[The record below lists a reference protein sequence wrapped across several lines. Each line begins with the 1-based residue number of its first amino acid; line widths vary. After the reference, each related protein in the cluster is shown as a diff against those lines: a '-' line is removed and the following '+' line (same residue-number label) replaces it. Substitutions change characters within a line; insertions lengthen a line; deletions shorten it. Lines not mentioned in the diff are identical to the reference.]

1 MIEHIYVI
9 VSSTFEPDRL
19 CYLKKYFTEN
29 NLEIKITFFEAIYKY
44 RDENKLE
51 NRYTNNLVLG
61 EKCLLQ
67 NYINLYKHILM
78 TDYNTVLIL
87 ESDVLFTNNFKDKL
101 YTILNE
107 FKNLNENNAMC
118 FLGNACNLKYNENN
132 KKTEHLYL
140 QMSSSCTDSM
150 ILTRKAIENI
160 LNEMTSKII
169 SKPADHLLNDIILNK
184 NIKAYWCIPPIIIQ
198 GSANGTYKPS
208 VKDRY

>member
-9 VSSTFEPDRL
+9 ISREFEPDRAN
-19 CYLKKYFTEN
+19 YLTRFFNEN
-29 NLEIKITFFEAIYKY
+29 NLGIQITFVEALYKY

-51 NRYTNNLVLG
+51 NRYTYNLVLG

-67 NYINLYKHILM
+67 NYINLYRHIL
-78 TDYNTVLIL
+78 TTNYNTVLVL
-87 ESDVLFTNNFKDKL
+87 ESDVLFTENFKEKL
-101 YTILNE
+101 SIVVNE
-107 FKNLNENNAMC
+107 FKSLNENNAMC

-150 ILTRKAIENI
+150 ILTRMSIQNI
-160 LNEMTSKII
+160 LNEMTNKII
-169 SKPADHLLNDIILNK
+169 SKPADHLLNDIIINK
-184 NIKAYWCIPPIIIQ
+184 DIKAYWCNPPVIIQ
-198 GSANGTYKPS
+198 GSANGVYKPS